1 MVQRRSTTKEEHPIT
16 KSPTRSKK
24 GSAPAETPAQTLAQ
38 TLAKT
43 VFTSLDDDKAEDIV
57 TIDLRGRSSVADQMV
72 IATGRSGRQVGAM
85 ADHLLE
91 EFKTAGVK
99 ATVEGM
105 GQGDWVL
112 IDAGDIVV
120 HLFKPEVREF
130 YDLEGM
136 WNEETADDQKPV
148 KPKTKRA

>member
-1 MVQRRSTTKEEHPIT
+1 MQRRTQEEHPIS
-16 KSPTRSKK
+16 KSPTRSNNV
-24 GSAPAETPAQTLAQ
+24 SA
-38 TLAKT
+38 LAKT
-43 VFTSLDDDKAEDIV
+43 VVTSLDDDKAENIV
-57 TIDLRGRSSVADQMV
+57 TIDLKGRSSVADQMV

-91 EFKTAGVK
+91 KFKAAGIH
-99 ATVEGM
+99 AAAEGM

-120 HLFKPEVREF
+120 HLFRPEVRDF

-136 WNEETADDQKPV
+136 WAEEQAEAA

>member
-1 MVQRRSTTKEEHPIT
+1 MVRHRTQTKEEHPIT
-16 KSPTRSKK
+16 KSPTRSKD
-24 GSAPAETPAQTLAQ
+24 GSAPKKD
-38 TLAKT
+38 LAKT
-43 VFTSLDDDKAEDIV
+43 VVTSLDDDKAEDIV

-91 EFKTAGVK
+91 EFKNAGVK
-99 ATVEGM
+99 ATAEGM

-120 HLFKPEVREF
+120 HLFRPEVREF

-136 WNEETADDQKPV
+136 WNEEADEEDDKKPA
-148 KPKTKRA
+148 KAKTKRA